1 MMALN
6 RIEDWDVFLNPL
18 KININSVSQSTPK
31 FDRTAASQAAHVGDH
46 WHDNLLRLVGSW
58 VAKGNTDKEIHI
70 LAASHRRA
78 EYSEEETYIEIQK
91 MIDGARNKGFAPPR
105 EFEEL
110 LEASKHLLPDDI
122 NGIEAIIDE
131 SKSLPSIKRDLIH
144 RSLSQTTELTLTA
157 IREQRSD
164 FFNADPEPDQL
175 DLAKK
180 TISEVGRD
188 NILHTQDQ
196 TWLWNQSGV
205 WEICL
210 DRTIKQIAQNVIDSA
225 MIDVSAG
232 LVNGVSDVLKSEINS
247 ADHLFNLGNPETINC
262 LNGQLELEDGI
273 FQLRPHKKEEYRTT
287 QIPIS
292 YDPRASAKRFQ
303 TFLAEIFESDQ
314 DAHEKVECLLQMIG
328 YTLMSHSRHEKFI
341 MLIGNG
347 ANGKSVL
354 LAIIEALCG
363 SSNVAGVQPSK
374 FESSFQRAHLHNK
387 LANIV
392 TELSEGQKLADAE
405 LKSITSGEAVTV
417 EHKYQHPFNMRPYST
432 CWFGTNHMPP
442 TSDFSEALFRRAMI
456 ITFNRTF
463 QPHEQN
469 TNLKD
474 ALESELVGILNLA
487 LTAYARAL
495 TNGFTIPASSQQAK
509 DEWKLE
515 TNQVAQFVIDECN
528 ERLEA
533 VENFS
538 DLYRRYQSWV
548 RCNHFMSLTPKTFSS
563 RMQRLG
569 FVKSKSGNIRKF
581 KGVQLKDNSGRKGQM
596 RQVISDYCNLRKNRY
611 D

>member
-1 MMALN
+1 MVL
-6 RIEDWDVFLNPL
+6 RSIHDWDEIL
-18 KININSVSQSTPK
+18 KPSKPTKKKAVKPVK
-31 FDRTAASQAAHVGDH
+31 KLDRPEASQAALEGDH
-46 WHDNLLRLVGSW
+46 WHDNMLRMVGSW
-58 VAKGNTDKEIHI
+58 IAKGNNDEEIHV
-70 LAASHRRA
+70 LAAKHTLHEYTA
-78 EYSEEETYIEIQK
+78 EQTQQEIQK
-91 MIDGARNKGFAPPR
+91 MIDGARNKDFGPPR
-105 EFEEL
+105 GFEEL
-110 LEASKHLLPDDI
+110 LEASTNLLPDDI
-122 NGIEAIIDE
+122 EGIEAIIDE
-131 SKSLPSIKRDLIH
+131 SKNLPSIRRDTIH
-144 RSLSQTTELTLTA
+144 RKLSKITGRTLTA
-157 IREQRSD
+157 IREQRTD

-180 TISEVGRD
+180 TISAVGRD
-188 NILHTQDQ
+188 NIFHAQDQ

-205 WEICL
+205 WGICL
-210 DRTIKQIAQNVIDSA
+210 DRTIKQIAQGVIDSED
-225 MIDVSAG
+225 IDVSSG

-247 ADHLFNLGNPETINC
+247 ADHLFNLGNPETVNC
-262 LNGQLELEDGI
+262 LNGQLELEDGT
-273 FQLRPHKKEEYRTT
+273 FQLRPHKREEYRTT

-303 TFLAEIFESDQ
+303 KFLTEIFESDQ
-314 DAHEKVECLLQMIG
+314 DADEKVECLLQMIG

-392 TELSEGQKLADAE
+392 TELSEGEKLADAE
-405 LKSITSGEAVTV
+405 LKSITSGEPVTV

-442 TSDFSEALFRRAMI
+442 TSDFSEALFRRAVI
-456 ITFNRTF
+456 VTFNRTF

-469 TNLKD
+469 PNLKD
-474 ALESELVGILNLA
+474 DLENELSGILNLA
-487 LTAYARAL
+487 LAAYAGAL
-495 TNGFTIPASSQQAK
+495 KNGFTIPASSQLAR

-515 TNQVAQFVIDECN
+515 TNQVAQFVIDACDEKPD
-528 ERLEA
+528 A
-533 VENFS
+533 AENFNE
-538 DLYRRYQSWV
+538 LYRCYKDWV
-548 RCNHFMSLTPKTFSS
+548 HHNHLTLLTRKTFSS

-569 FVKSKSGNIRKF
+569 FNNGKSGPNRKF
-581 KGVQLKDNSGRKGQM
+581 KGLQLKR
-596 RQVISDYCNLRKNRY
+596 
-611 D
+611 